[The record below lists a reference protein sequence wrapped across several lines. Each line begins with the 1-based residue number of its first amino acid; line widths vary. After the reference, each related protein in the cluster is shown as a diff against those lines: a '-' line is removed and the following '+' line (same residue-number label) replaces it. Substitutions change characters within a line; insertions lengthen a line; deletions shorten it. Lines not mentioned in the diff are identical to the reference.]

1 MNEPEVSILPLKKIQ
16 TNNGQI
22 DGLPKNP
29 RFIRDSRFDQLKTS
43 LRDLPMMTK
52 LREIIVYPQNGAF
65 VTIGGNMRLR
75 AARDLGWK
83 ELPCKILDKDTPIQI
98 LAEIAIKDNVPFGND
113 DYDILANEW
122 TDFPLTDWGIEFPE
136 LIDVT
141 DEDKELTDAEPQIDK
156 AAELNK
162 KWKVKTGDL
171 WQIGEHRLVCGD
183 STNSQ
188 AVDAVLD
195 GAKPNL
201 MVTDPPYGVEY
212 DPEWRDEAA
221 SKGLIAYA
229 ASSVGTVENDERIDW
244 SAAYQLFEGKVAYIW
259 HAGRHAS
266 EVQASIELS
275 GFEIRCQIIWA
286 KPVFAISRG
295 HYHWQHEPCW
305 YAFRKG
311 ETADW
316 IGDHSQTT
324 LWTINR
330 DDSAEGGH
338 STQKPLECMARPI
351 RNHEGD
357 VYEPFAGSGTTLVAC
372 QNLGR
377 KCYAIEISENYCAVI
392 LERMQT
398 AFPDIEIK
406 RVET

>member
-1 MNEPEVSILPLKKIQ
+1 MKVSISKLQ
-16 TNNGQI
+16 TNNGQV

-29 RFIRDSRFDQLKTS
+29 RFIRDERFEAIKRSITDCPEMLE
-43 LRDLPMMTK
+43 
-52 LREIIVYPQNGAF
+52 LRELIVYPQNGHF

-75 AARDLGWK
+75 ACKDLGYK
-83 ELPCKILDKDTPIQI
+83 EMPVKVLDKETPIEK
-98 LAEIAIKDNVPFGND
+98 LAEIAVKDNVGFGQD
-113 DYDILANEW
+113 DFDILANEW
-122 TDFPLTDWGIEFPE
+122 TDFPLTDWGME
-136 LIDVT
+136 LPDFEAV
-141 DEDKELTDAEPQIDK
+141 DEEPQDAEPQIDK

-162 KWKVKTGDL
+162 KWKVKSGDL
-171 WQIGEHRLVCGD
+171 WQIGEHRLICGD
-183 STNSQ
+183 STSPQ
-188 AVDAVLD
+188 AVERVLD

-212 DPEWRDEAA
+212 DAEWRNEAA
-221 SKGLIAYA
+221 EKGSIGYA
-229 ASSVGTVENDERIDW
+229 ASSVAPVLNDDRIDW
-244 SAAYQLFEGKVAYIW
+244 SAAYLLFPGNVVYCW
-259 HAGRHAS
+259 HADRHAS
-266 EVQASIELS
+266 EVQSTLELS
-275 GFEIRCQIIWA
+275 GFEIRAQIIWA
-286 KPVFAISRG
+286 KPAFAISRG

-311 ETADW
+311 ETANW

-324 LWTINR
+324 LWEINR

-372 QNLGR
+372 QNLNR
-377 KCYAIEISENYCAVI
+377 KCYATEISENYCAVI

-398 AFPDIEIK
+398 AFPEIEIK
-406 RVET
+406 RLENAKAAS